1 MTDDHLPAWPPA
13 WVADH
18 DLAAEQVVAA
28 SANVELA
35 SALRADDRVLMSVSW
50 PGGRRYLLIDPV
62 GTDPAQALRVGE
74 LAEDPDVARAVDGLW
89 SRALTLA
96 KQIMDGELE
105 LPGPD
110 AAPGE
115 DEPPRRRRPW
125 RRGQG

>member
-1 MTDDHLPAWPPA
+1 MTDEHLPAWPPA
-13 WVADH
+13 WIEDH

-28 SANVELA
+28 SDEVQLA
-35 SALRADDRVLMSVSW
+35 SALRADDRILMSVSW

-62 GTDPAQALRVGE
+62 GAQPAEALRVGE
-74 LAEDPDVARAVDGLW
+74 LAEDPETARAIDGLW

-105 LPGPD
+105 MPGPD
-110 AAPGE
+110 SGGA
-115 DEPPRRRRPW
+115 DESPRRRRPW

>member
-1 MTDDHLPAWPPA
+1 MTDDHLPAWPPD
-13 WVADH
+13 WVEDH

-28 SANVELA
+28 SADVELA
-35 SALRADDRVLMSVSW
+35 SALRADDRILMSVSW

-62 GTDPAQALRVGE
+62 GAQPAQALRAGD
-74 LAEDPDVARAVDGLW
+74 LAEDPEIARAVDGLW

-96 KQIMDGELE
+96 RQIMDGELE
-105 LPGPD
+105 MPGPD
-110 AAPGE
+110 ASGD

>member
-1 MTDDHLPAWPPA
+1 MSDEHLPAWPPA
-13 WVADH
+13 WIEDH

-28 SANVELA
+28 SDEVELA
-35 SALRADDRVLMSVSW
+35 SALRADDRILMSVSW

-62 GTDPAQALRVGE
+62 GAHPAEALRAGE
-74 LAEDPDVARAVDGLW
+74 VAEDPEVARAIDGLW

-105 LPGPD
+105 MPGPG
-110 AAPGE
+110 AAEE